1 MHEAP
6 SAPGIAWPWTL
17 RSCRR
22 PLAALLACA
31 ACTLHSPEAGA
42 QTTAAASAPSTS
54 APTTSAPT
62 GSAPTASAAEGTQS
76 QSLRVEIDAPTELKA
91 LLTRHLD
98 LARLAQLRDDEAL
111 DDTEW
116 RRLTAAAPAQA
127 RELLQ
132 TEGYFEPQI
141 TVQRDPGPRVLVRL
155 SVVPGPRVQVTRIDV
170 RSSGPLADR
179 AAAGD
184 VDATAL
190 DRALEATGPLQPGR
204 AFRNA
209 LWGETKLQWLATLR
223 SAGYAAA
230 RLASSAAQ
238 VDVASAGVQ
247 LNGVV
252 DSGPL
257 FRAGPLQI
265 EGLSLQDPNT
275 ARRLAGFNAGQPL
288 TETLLLDYQDRLQK
302 AGLYES
308 VTVAFDPQPAQ
319 ASATPVSV
327 RLRELPLQQLTA
339 GLGAS
344 TDTGPRASLE
354 YMHRLPFGHPI
365 TAYNKLE
372 WGHLVQ
378 RWTGDFL
385 THPGEGNT
393 RNLVGVLI
401 DRQVSDTDV
410 VLTQRVRL
418 GRTRDTPQLERLVF
432 IEGLR
437 SRQSIDN
444 GPVNDAKA
452 LSANLH
458 LVLRRLDSLLL
469 PTRGFSLSLQT
480 GAGHASSNLG
490 DNGPYAR
497 LYGRLTG
504 YLPLGANWYANARVE
519 LGHILKRDSVV
530 VPDALGFRAG
540 GDDSVRGYGYR
551 TLAPTVRGN
560 IVSGNSL
567 LTLSAELA
575 HPIVASM
582 PAVQGA
588 VFVDAGRAVDRW
600 ADFKPA
606 VGYGVGVRWRSPIG
620 PLRADVAW
628 GQEVHK
634 ARLHLTVGI
643 TF

>member
-1 MHEAP
+1 MIRLALRAP
-6 SAPGIAWPWTL
+6 AVLWRISALGLP
-17 RSCRR
+17 
-22 PLAALLACA
+22 LLAGCLLA
-31 ACTLHSPEAGA
+31 TNAHA
-42 QTTAAASAPSTS
+42 QTQAAAAPPPAAPASAPSAQA
-54 APTTSAPT
+54 AP
-62 GSAPTASAAEGTQS
+62 
-76 QSLRVEIDAPTELKA
+76 LRVEIEAPAELKA

-98 LARLAQLRDDEAL
+98 LARLAQLRDDESL
-111 DDTEW
+111 DDSEW

-127 RELLQ
+127 REMLQ

-141 TVQRDPGPRVLVRL
+141 SVQREPGTPIRVRL
-155 SVVPGPRVQVTRIDV
+155 TVLPGPRVQVSSLVV
-170 RSSGPLADR
+170 RSTGALAAPLAAGQAEARQLDQKLQGAGPLR
-179 AAAGD
+179 
-184 VDATAL
+184 
-190 DRALEATGPLQPGR
+190 PGLP
-204 AFRNA
+204 FRNP
-209 LWGETKLQWLATLR
+209 LWSETKLQWISTLR
-223 SAGYAAA
+223 AAGYAAA
-230 RLASSAAQ
+230 QIESSAAE
-238 VDVASAGVQ
+238 VDVASASAK
-247 LNGVV
+247 LDGVV
-252 DSGPL
+252 DSGPRFL
-257 FRAGPLQI
+257 AGALRI
-265 EGLSLQDPNT
+265 EGLVRQDPAT
-275 ARRLAGFNAGQPL
+275 ARRLAGFQAGEPL

-308 VTVAFDPQPAQ
+308 VSVAFDPQLTQ
-319 ASATPVSV
+319 ASSSTVTV
-327 RLRELPLQQLTA
+327 RLGELPLQQLTA

-354 YMHRLPFGHPI
+354 YMHRLPFGQPV

-378 RWTGDFL
+378 RWAGDFL

-393 RNLVGVLI
+393 RNLLGVLI
-401 DRQVSDTDV
+401 DREVSDTDT

-432 IEGLR
+432 LEGLR
-437 SRQSIDN
+437 SRQSV
-444 GPVNDAKA
+444 GAGVVNDAQA

-480 GAGHASSNLG
+480 GAGHARSNIG
-490 DNGPYAR
+490 DNGPYVR

-504 YLPLGANWYANARVE
+504 YLPLGSSWYANARVE
-519 LGHILKRDSVV
+519 VGHILKRDSVV

-551 TLAPTVRGN
+551 TLAPSVHGN

-600 ADFKPA
+600 ADYKPA

-634 ARLHLTVGI
+634 ARLHLSVGI

>member
-1 MHEAP
+1 MILSALRAP
-6 SAPGIAWPWTL
+6 AVVLRISALGLLLPAG
-17 RSCRR
+17 C
-22 PLAALLACA
+22 LLATFA
-31 ACTLHSPEAGA
+31 NA
-42 QTTAAASAPSTS
+42 QTQTATALPPAAPASAPS
-54 APTTSAPT
+54 
-62 GSAPTASAAEGTQS
+62 ASAAA
-76 QSLRVEIDAPTELKA
+76 LRVDIEAPADLKA

-111 DDTEW
+111 DDSEW

-127 RELLQ
+127 REILQ

-141 TVQRDPGPRVLVRL
+141 SVLREPGTPIRVRL
-155 SVVPGPRVQVTRIDV
+155 TVLPGPRVQVATLDV
-170 RSSGPLADR
+170 RSSGALATPLA
-179 AAAGD
+179 AGQA
-184 VDATAL
+184 DARAL
-190 DRALEATGPLQPGR
+190 DQKLQSGGPLRPGQP
-204 AFRNA
+204 FRNP
-209 LWGETKLQWLATLR
+209 LWSETKLQWISTLR
-223 SAGYAAA
+223 AAGYAAA
-230 RLASSAAQ
+230 QIESSAAE
-238 VDVASAGVQ
+238 VDVATASAK

-252 DSGPL
+252 DSGPRFL
-257 FRAGPLQI
+257 AGSLLI
-265 EGLSLQDPNT
+265 EGLVRQDPAT
-275 ARRLAGFNAGQPL
+275 ARRLAGFQAGEPL

-308 VTVAFDPQPAQ
+308 VNVSFDPQLTQ
-319 ASATPVSV
+319 ATASTVTV
-327 RLRELPLQQLTA
+327 RLGELPLQQLTA

-344 TDTGPRASLE
+344 TDTGPRTSLE
-354 YMHRLPFGHPI
+354 YMHRLPFGQPV

-378 RWTGDFL
+378 RWAGDFL
-385 THPGEGNT
+385 THPGVGNT
-393 RNLVGVLI
+393 RNLLGVLI
-401 DRQVSDTDV
+401 DREVSDTDT

-437 SRQSIDN
+437 SRQSVDT
-444 GPVNDAKA
+444 GAVNDARA
-452 LSANLH
+452 VSANVH

-480 GAGHASSNLG
+480 GAGQASSNTG
-490 DNGPYAR
+490 DKGPYAR

-504 YLPLGANWYANARVE
+504 YLPLGNSWYANARVE
-519 LGHILKRDSVV
+519 VGHILKRDSVV

-551 TLAPTVRGN
+551 TLAPSVGGN

-600 ADFKPA
+600 ADYKPA